1 MIGVKMTTRDQK
13 TIVNERR
20 EIARLVAIAKQDGAS
35 NGYSGKR
42 AEARTINALYLE
54 VTSNPKKFEDAWGV
68 TMHDISA
75 GGISFWTRQPL
86 PINNTIYIREC
97 TEYNSRPWIVAHIR
111 HRTRALQGQLIGAE
125 FAVATQEEPAPW
137 IKRSPTPFG

>member
-1 MIGVKMTTRDQK
+1 MITRDQK

-35 NGYSGKR
+35 DGYAGKR
-42 AEARTINALYLE
+42 NEARTINALFLE
-54 VTSNPKKFEDAWGV
+54 VTSNPKKFEDAWSV

-125 FAVATQEEPAPW
+125 FAVATEDEPAPW
-137 IKRSPTPFG
+137 IKRGPTPFG